1 MGDAESAPFARLRV
15 RRGLRR
21 TNPRATPSLARA
33 GEMASLLCQKLISK
47 FDMMQCAAILWAGK
61 EDFEMNF
68 SLTPSLEQFVRDRA
82 ASGDYNNASEV
93 VRDAIRL
100 LKRTEERRA
109 LKMERLRA
117 AIRDGDAALARGE
130 FTDLDSDR
138 ELDEFF
144 AEL

>member
-1 MGDAESAPFARLRV
+1 
-15 RRGLRR
+15 
-21 TNPRATPSLARA
+21 
-33 GEMASLLCQKLISK
+33 
-47 FDMMQCAAILWAGK
+47 
-61 EDFEMNF
+61 MNF

-82 ASGDYNNASEV
+82 ESGDYNNASEV

-117 AIRDGDAALARGE
+117 AIRQGDEALARGE

>member
-1 MGDAESAPFARLRV
+1 
-15 RRGLRR
+15 
-21 TNPRATPSLARA
+21 
-33 GEMASLLCQKLISK
+33 
-47 FDMMQCAAILWAGK
+47 
-61 EDFEMNF
+61 MNF

-82 ASGDYNNASEV
+82 SSGDYNNASEV

-100 LKRTEERRA
+100 LKRAEERRA

-117 AIRDGDAALARGE
+117 AIRDGDEALARGDVTE
-130 FTDLDSDR
+130 VNSDR

>member
-1 MGDAESAPFARLRV
+1 
-15 RRGLRR
+15 
-21 TNPRATPSLARA
+21 
-33 GEMASLLCQKLISK
+33 
-47 FDMMQCAAILWAGK
+47 
-61 EDFEMNF
+61 MNF

-82 ASGDYNNASEV
+82 NSGDYNNASEV

-100 LKRTEERRA
+100 LKRAEERRA

-117 AIRDGDAALARGE
+117 AIGDGDEALARGDATE
-130 FTDLDSDR
+130 VNSDR